1 MTDACTAVGQASG
14 FIGSMT
20 GYLDCQSQ
28 TLGLGAWAALASPGS
43 SLSLLLTGL
52 LTIFIALI
60 GYNLL
65 LGSILTLR
73 EMTVSFVKIGAVF
86 ALATSWPAYRTV
98 VYDLVTNGPDQLV
111 AEVGPRA
118 GVTGSDGTLIQRL
131 DNADRA
137 LVQLSNLGAGQ
148 ARPEDYQ
155 QVQAPPFIGFDSFAL
170 GGSRILFLMSAI
182 AGLGIV
188 RLIAGLLLALGPF
201 FIAFFLFDSTRSL
214 FEGWV
219 RVIGGAAL
227 ASVAVSIMLGME
239 LGLAEPWLGA
249 VLARRM
255 AGEALPTVPTEL
267 FAITCLFAIALV
279 GSVYASMRLVG
290 AFRLPWSRL
299 VSVGE
304 RPPETARAS
313 GSIRVR
319 EARERAEGERS
330 RAAAIAGMIA
340 ATGPRGRDA
349 VSHFEGG
356 SAPGRM
362 PDFRVPLNET
372 GRHQTPLGK
381 SFSRRSGVRVSALA
395 AKRDL
400 PG

>member
-1 MTDACTAVGQASG
+1 MTDACAAANQASG

-43 SLSLLLTGL
+43 SLALLLSGL

-65 LGSILTLR
+65 LGSTLNLR
-73 EMTVSFVKIGAVF
+73 EMTISFVKIGAVF
-86 ALATSWPAYRTV
+86 ALATSWPSYRTV

-111 AEVGPRA
+111 AEIGPRA
-118 GVTGSDGTLIQRL
+118 GVAGSDGSLIQRL
-131 DNADRA
+131 DNADWA

-155 QVQAPPFIGFDSFAL
+155 QVQASPFIGFDSFAL

-188 RLIAGLLLALGPF
+188 RLVAGLLLALGPF
-201 FIAFFLFDSTRSL
+201 FIAFFLFDGTRSL
-214 FEGWV
+214 FEGWI
-219 RVIGGAAL
+219 RVLGGAAL
-227 ASVAVSIMLGME
+227 SSVAVSVVLGME

-255 AGEALPTVPTEL
+255 AGEALPAVPTEL
-267 FAITCLFAIALV
+267 FAIVGLFAIALIA
-279 GSVYASMRLVG
+279 SIYASMRLVG
-290 AFRLPWSRL
+290 AFRLPWLRL
-299 VSVGE
+299 AENGMRAFEQTQAPGAIPVRG
-304 RPPETARAS
+304 ARGS
-313 GSIRVR
+313 G
-319 EARERAEGERS
+319 EGERT
-330 RAAAIAGMIA
+330 RAVAIAGIVA

-349 VSHFEGG
+349 VDHNRSGLLQG
-356 SAPGRM
+356 
-362 PDFRVPLNET
+362 RVPEVRPTSND
-372 GRHQTPLGK
+372 GRQHVPLGQ
-381 SFSRRSGVRVSALA
+381 SFSRRPGARVSALA
-395 AKRDL
+395 AKRDSTR
-400 PG
+400 